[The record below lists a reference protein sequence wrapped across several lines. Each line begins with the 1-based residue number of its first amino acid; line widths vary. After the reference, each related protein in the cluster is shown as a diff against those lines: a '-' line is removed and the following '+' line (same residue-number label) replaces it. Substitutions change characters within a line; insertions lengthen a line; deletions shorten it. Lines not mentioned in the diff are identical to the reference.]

1 MAAAAIPS
9 LAANNP
15 WTGPA
20 AGLAVEE
27 LETELL
33 LEALFQRFGYDF
45 RAYDRPAL
53 RRRLGDVQG
62 TVGAVTLSALLER
75 VLHAP
80 GTASAVLRALSVAPG
95 GLFDDPAHAARLR
108 VLLAPALRGWPLP
121 RVWLAECAGV
131 GEAWTLAIVLAEE
144 GVPEQVEIHATLA
157 NEDLVAEMQDA
168 RLPVAELDAARAR
181 HAASRAGGT
190 GGTGMR
196 LEDYFKIEDGM
207 ARLLPE
213 LRRRITWSQYSLATD
228 ASFNEFQAIVCRHA
242 LPDFGPLLRQRVLRL
257 FHDSLARFGLLCL
270 DRPLA
275 MADAHAG
282 AYQAVAGQVAW
293 YKRVG

>member
-1 MAAAAIPS
+1 MAALMAPAKGTIN
-9 LAANNP
+9 A

-45 RAYDRPAL
+45 RSYDRLVL
-53 RRRLGDVQG
+53 RRRLGEVQG
-62 TVGAVTLSALLER
+62 TVGAATLSALLER

-80 GTASAVLRALSVAPG
+80 GASSTVLRALSVAPG
-95 GLFDDPAHAARLR
+95 TLFDDPAHAARLR
-108 VLLAPALRGWPLP
+108 MLLAPALRGWPLP
-121 RVWLAECAGV
+121 KVWIAECAGV

-144 GVPEQVEIHATLA
+144 GALERAEIHATLA
-157 NEDLVAEMQDA
+157 NEELVAEMQDA
-168 RLPVAELDAARAR
+168 RLPVADLEAMRAR
-181 HAASRAGGT
+181 HAASRGGGT
-190 GGTGMR
+190 SGGNAR
-196 LEDYFKIEDGM
+196 LEDYFEIEDGM
-207 ARLLPE
+207 ARLLPQ

-228 ASFNEFQAIVCRHA
+228 ASFNEFQAIVCRQA

-257 FHDSLARFGLLCL
+257 FYDSLARFGLLCL

-275 MADAHAG
+275 MSDAHAG
-282 AYQAVAGQVAW
+282 RYQAVSGDIAW